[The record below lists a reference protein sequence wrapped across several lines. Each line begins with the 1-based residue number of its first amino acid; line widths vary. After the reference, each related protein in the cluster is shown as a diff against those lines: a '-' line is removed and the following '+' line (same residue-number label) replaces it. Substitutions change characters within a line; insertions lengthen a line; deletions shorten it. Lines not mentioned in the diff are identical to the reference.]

1 MKSIKVFWKTR
12 AYPRIFI
19 NNIGNQVFLPEIK
32 YYKIESRKKK
42 GEEKSFPFITD
53 YGTSKT
59 YINRSFV
66 GTVNACD
73 PIISTG
79 LSESILK
86 SKQTKKCCLKKGQRR
101 TQIEKKKS
109 LCRFRTFTFYFPW
122 RAKFHAE
129 F

>member
-1 MKSIKVFWKTR
+1 MFLKTR

-42 GEEKSFPFITD
+42 GKEKSFPFITD

-59 YINRSFV
+59 YINRSFL

-86 SKQTKKCCLKKGQRR
+86 SKQTKKCYLKKGERR
-101 TQIEKKKS
+101 TQIEKKNPYAGS
-109 LCRFRTFTFYFPW
+109 ERLHFTFLGVQNSTRNFNLS
-122 RAKFHAE
+122 A
-129 F
+129 